1 MNPIVFNIDDVGISQ
16 IFKPTRL
23 ISQVRPAKL
32 TQKHN
37 GQVSVGNFNLQVIR
51 SKPTPYA
58 WAIGLLDFV

>member
-23 ISQVRPAKL
+23 IVRPAKL

-37 GQVSVGNFNLQVIR
+37 GLVSVGNFNLQVIQ

-58 WAIGLLDFV
+58 RAIGLLDYV